1 MSWNEPGGDN
11 KDPWSGRGDQK
22 GPPDLDEAIR
32 KALDKLSN
40 LFGGGSG
47 GDAPESTGGPRKN
60 LGLIMVGAIAA
71 IWIASGTYKVDAGNV
86 GVVTR
91 FGKYVGE
98 TSPGLNWH
106 LPVPIERVDIV
117 NVEQNR
123 TLSVGS
129 SGFGEA
135 DDRSEPKEAL
145 MLTRDENYV
154 DVRLV
159 VQYKVSNLTNS
170 AKKFLFNVVDPATT
184 LKQVT
189 QSAERGVI
197 GSSDMDFILTEG
209 RNEIVIQIKKEVQE
223 VMDRYETG
231 IEITSVSLQDAQAP
245 EQVQAAFQDV
255 IKAREDKQRLINE
268 AEAYANDIVPKARG
282 AAARMLQ
289 EAQGYK
295 DRVIA
300 QAEGET
306 NRFSKMLTEY
316 LKQPEVTRK
325 RLYIDTMESVLG
337 EANVVMVDVK
347 GGNNILYLPLDKMAQ
362 KLPEIETQ
370 SVVPTAK
377 PEAAPVGTEE
387 QSAAVRSSFRGRDAR
402 GRQ

>member
-40 LFGGGSG
+40 LFGGGG
-47 GDAPESTGGPRKN
+47 GDGQESTGGPRKN
-60 LGLIMVGAIAA
+60 LGLIVVGAIAA
-71 IWIASGTYKVDAGNV
+71 IWIASGTYKVDAGNI

-123 TLSVGS
+123 TLAVGFS
-129 SGFGEA
+129 SFGEA
-135 DDRSEPKEAL
+135 GDRSEPKEAL

-170 AKKFLFNVVDPATT
+170 AKKFLFNVADPATT

-189 QSAERGVI
+189 EGAERGVI
-197 GSSDMDFILTEG
+197 GSSDMDFVLTEG
-209 RNEIVIQIKKEVQE
+209 RNEIVTQIKKEIQE

-231 IEITSVSLQDAQAP
+231 IEITSVNLQDAQAP

-268 AEAYANDIVPKARG
+268 AEAYSNDIVPKARG

-306 NRFSKMLTEY
+306 NRFSKMLGEY
-316 LKQPEVTRK
+316 LKQPDVTRK

-347 GGNNILYLPLDKMAQ
+347 GGNNIFYLPLDKMAQ
-362 KLPEIETQ
+362 KLPEIESQ
-370 SVVPTAK
+370 SVAPAAK
-377 PEAAPVGTEE
+377 AEAAPVETEE
-387 QSAAVRSSFRGRDAR
+387 QPAAVRPSFRGREAR

>member
-22 GPPDLDEAIR
+22 GPPDLDETIR

-40 LFGGGSG
+40 LFGSSGGGDGQGSASGSG
-47 GDAPESTGGPRKN
+47 KN
-60 LGLIMVGAIAA
+60 LGLIAVGVVVA
-71 IWIASGTYKVDAGNV
+71 IWIASGTYKVDAGNI

-91 FGKYVGE
+91 FGKYVEE

-106 LPVPIERVDIV
+106 LPIPFERVDIV

-123 TLSVGS
+123 TLAVGFS
-129 SGFGEA
+129 SYGEA
-135 DDRSEPKEAL
+135 GDRSEPKEAL

-189 QSAERGVI
+189 ESAERGVI
-197 GSSDMDFILTEG
+197 GSSDMDFVLTEG
-209 RNEIVIQIKKEVQE
+209 RNEIVTQIKKEIQE
-223 VMDRYETG
+223 VMDRYESG
-231 IEITSVSLQDAQAP
+231 VEITSVNLQDVQAP

-268 AEAYANDIVPKARG
+268 AEAYSNDIVPKARG

-306 NRFSKMLTEY
+306 NRFSKMLGEY
-316 LKQPEVTRK
+316 LKQPDVTRK

-337 EANVVMVDVK
+337 DVSLVMVDTK
-347 GGNNILYLPLDKMAQ
+347 SGNNILYLPLDKMAQ
-362 KLPEIETQ
+362 KLPEIEAP
-370 SVVPTAK
+370 SAVSPAK
-377 PEAAPVGTEE
+377 AESLPAETEE
-387 QSAAVRSSFRGRDAR
+387 QSTATVRSSFRGREAR
-402 GRQ
+402 GR

>member
-11 KDPWSGRGDQK
+11 KDPWSGRGEQK

-40 LFGGGSG
+40 LFGGRG
-47 GDAPESTGGPRKN
+47 GDGGEPTGGSRQN
-60 LGLIMVGAIAA
+60 LGMIILGVILA
-71 IWIASGTYKVDAGNV
+71 IWVASGTYKIDAGNK

-91 FGKYVGE
+91 FGKYVEE
-98 TSPGLNWH
+98 TSSGLNWH
-106 LPVPIERVDIV
+106 LPFPIERVDIV

-123 TLSVGS
+123 TLAVGFS
-129 SGFGEA
+129 SYGEA
-135 DDRSEPKEAL
+135 GDRSEPKEAL

-159 VQYKVSNLTNS
+159 VQYKVSDMADS
-170 AKKFLFNVVDPATT
+170 AKKFLFNIVDPATT

-189 QSAERGVI
+189 ESAERGVI
-197 GSSDMDFILTEG
+197 GSSNMDFVLTEG
-209 RNEIVIQIKKEVQE
+209 RNEVVIQIKKEIQE

-231 IEITSVSLQDAQAP
+231 IEITSVNLQDAQAP
-245 EQVQAAFQDV
+245 EQVQSAFQDV

-268 AEAYANDIVPKARG
+268 AEAYSNDIVPKARG
-282 AAARMLQ
+282 AAARMLE

-306 NRFSKMLTEY
+306 SRFTKMLGEY
-316 LKQPEVTRK
+316 LKQPEVTRR
-325 RLYIDTMESVLG
+325 RLYIDTMESVLA
-337 EANVVMVDVK
+337 ESHLVMIDAK
-347 GGNNILYLPLDKMAQ
+347 GGNNILYLPLDKMTQ
-362 KLPEIETQ
+362 KQPEIEAQGVASAKAEASQTETQ
-370 SVVPTAK
+370 VQQTA
-377 PEAAPVGTEE
+377 P
-387 QSAAVRSSFRGRDAR
+387 RSSSRGREIR